1 MLKKTLV
8 LMFNK
13 LGKFEE
19 SKKVLGFSFV
29 VVFWFFFF
37 FNHIVFCCFSGNIC
51 AKDGVG
57 LLFGQS
63 TMLFN
68 ELKKI

>member
-19 SKKVLGFSFV
+19 SKKSFGIFFCYGFLVFFPVALFFV
-29 VVFWFFFF
+29 VFLATYVQETGW
-37 FNHIVFCCFSGNIC
+37 VCCLVNQQCCSMN
-51 AKDGVG
+51 
-57 LLFGQS
+57 
-63 TMLFN
+63 
-68 ELKKI
+68 